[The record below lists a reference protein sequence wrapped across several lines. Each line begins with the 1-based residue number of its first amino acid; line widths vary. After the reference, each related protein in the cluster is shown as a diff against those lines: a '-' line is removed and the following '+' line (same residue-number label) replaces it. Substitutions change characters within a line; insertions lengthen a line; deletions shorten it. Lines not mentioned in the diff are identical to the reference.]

1 VQEELGQRWE
11 SFDALGLQ
19 EAESGL
25 VPEEEQEWKHE
36 QSEHE
41 SHAASSVI
49 TGPSDENVRLELCLS
64 TYFLRAPLPR
74 KPAIE
79 NV

>member
-1 VQEELGQRWE
+1 MLLVSKKQSQASSQRK
-11 SFDALGLQ
+11 SK
-19 EAESGL
+19 SGNM
-25 VPEEEQEWKHE
+25 
-36 QSEHE
+36 SEHE

-49 TGPSDENVRLELCLS
+49 TGPSDGNGRLELCLS